1 MGPMLVLVLAATR
14 IQKHWRGMRTRRALQ
29 AGGVAAVAGESAW
42 GQTAEQR
49 RQAVSYHTHPCL
61 AAAIPLGCANRGLR
75 NFRALTLHHFCCQD
89 MLRLSPRA
97 TVGAGARGVEEL
109 AQELVAADGGGEGWG
124 RESVEKYAM
133 EQARLATE
141 EARRARELVAAA
153 RRGLGSVAVLPAAGT
168 EP

>member
-1 MGPMLVLVLAATR
+1 M
-14 IQKHWRGMRTRRALQ
+14 RRALR
-29 AGGVAAVAGESAW
+29 AGGVAAVVGESAG

-49 RQAVSYHTHPCL
+49 RQAVSNHTHPCL
-61 AAAIPLGCANRGLR
+61 AAAIPLWLAVQTAACET
-75 NFRALTLHHFCCQD
+75 FRALTLHDFCCQD

-109 AQELVAADGGGEGWG
+109 AQELVAADGGGGEGWG

-141 EARRARELVAAA
+141 EARREQEELLRRQRLMRQAQEC
-153 RRGLGSVAVLPAAGT
+153 RRGLQESEHAREKETTNGT
-168 EP
+168 DRIM